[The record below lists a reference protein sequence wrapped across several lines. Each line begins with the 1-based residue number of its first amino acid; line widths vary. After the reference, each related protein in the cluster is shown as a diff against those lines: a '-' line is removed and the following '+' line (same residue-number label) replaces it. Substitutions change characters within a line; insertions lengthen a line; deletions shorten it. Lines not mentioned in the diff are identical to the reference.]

1 MAHLCRRKELIRG
14 FSIKRGQCMIQSS
27 GNKEISQG
35 KKRVLISVYL
45 GFMLIFYLGYILL
58 DNFRLN
64 KSEQWINANNL
75 TQGDIQNIE
84 QLGFW
89 TSMFEVAFLGLLLL
103 ATLLL
108 FRYRKNRKTIVHF
121 LILHLCLFTTVFLI
135 GYILS
140 FFLIAPIGNLT
151 QPLISSTFLLV
162 LIVIFTAF
170 VLMKE
175 RLSKRI

>member
-1 MAHLCRRKELIRG
+1 
-14 FSIKRGQCMIQSS
+14 MIQSR

-35 KKRVLISVYL
+35 KKRVLIPVYL

-64 KSEQWINANNL
+64 KSEQWINANKL
-75 TQGDIQNIE
+75 TQGNIQNIE

-89 TSMFEVAFLGLLLL
+89 TSMLEVAFLGLLVL

-108 FRYRKNRKTIVHF
+108 FRYRKNRKTLVHF
-121 LILHLCLFTTVFLI
+121 IILHLCLFTAVFII

-140 FFLIAPIGNLT
+140 FFLIAPLGNLT
-151 QPLISSTFLLV
+151 QPLILSTVLLV
-162 LIVIFTAF
+162 LIVIYTAF

-175 RLSKRI
+175 QLTKRIKSMPY